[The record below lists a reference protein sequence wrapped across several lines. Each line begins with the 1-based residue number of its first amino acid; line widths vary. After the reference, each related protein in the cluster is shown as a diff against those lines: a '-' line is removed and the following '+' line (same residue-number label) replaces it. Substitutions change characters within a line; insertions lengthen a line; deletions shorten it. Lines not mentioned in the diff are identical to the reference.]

1 MAERPDAPRVVALAD
16 APLPAAEPVGAA
28 EPQPGVA
35 AAPDARPEVV
45 LAVAAFAVVAEQP
58 VFAFAAVVRAGAASA
73 AAVTA
78 AVASVAAARLAD
90 VAAPELLPAEAVPVA
105 AVQPQ
110 AAAMPVVE
118 TVAPR
123 AVSPAPV
130 QQALAPL
137 QVAAMRVAVMRVA
150 VMEVRTAALPAARR
164 DRTAGYDRPAVRPMA
179 AAPVAV
185 TDLLRAATRSG
196 LRAADFPHRVAAPV
210 AHHRERQQV
219 RHLARHAGASH
230 RAVRV
235 HGRAPAAAAPFA
247 PARQSRRAA
256 PSPAADWAHREE
268 ARAARQVRRVHR
280 AADRRAIGSAR
291 H

>member
-137 QVAAMRVAVMRVA
+137 QVAAMRVAVM
-150 VMEVRTAALPAARR
+150 EVRTAALPAARR

-219 RHLARHAGASH
+219 RHLARHAVASH

-235 HGRAPAAAAPFA
+235 HGRAPAVAAPFA

>member
-137 QVAAMRVAVMRVA
+137 QVAAMRVAVM
-150 VMEVRTAALPAARR
+150 EVRTAALPAARR

-219 RHLARHAGASH
+219 RHLARHAVASH

-268 ARAARQVRRVHR
+268 ARAARQVRHVHR